1 MTERVKAARST
12 VPLSTTE
19 APLTVKAERFVFE
32 LKGATTALMVITLTA
47 FWSGAV
53 TVTTMSLLPTT
64 RPVLPVMFTLA
75 AGSRVTATTFTD
87 VVLERSWIVW
97 PSVTSTPFKVS
108 EVRAVSADAPPTRT
122 VNT

>member
-32 LKGATTALMVITLTA
+32 LKGATTALMVSTLTA
-47 FWSGAV
+47 FWSAAV

-75 AGSRVTATTFTD
+75 AGSRVTATTFTE
-87 VVLERSWIVW
+87 VVLERS
-97 PSVTSTPFKVS
+97 
-108 EVRAVSADAPPTRT
+108 
-122 VNT
+122 